1 MSGFVIQLEL
11 PEGDTSAFNTG
22 KPFYWKGGTS
32 LTLDVAEAPVAP
44 TAQEAIRQLLEDA
57 RYMGK
62 YAAVSRNPGN
72 PFFDSQ
78 ILAKK
83 IGKYLGTV
91 IEDKK

>member
-1 MSGFVIQLEL
+1 MPYQDSTPTLAEYAAKFTEPAGPTKAEEL
-11 PEGDTSAFNTG
+11 
-22 KPFYWKGGTS
+22 
-32 LTLDVAEAPVAP
+32 LIEAKK
-44 TAQEAIRQLLEDA
+44 QLLEDA